1 MLSEW
6 LRRRVSPA
14 RNGRR
19 QSRSRMSVAW
29 LAVFACA
36 VLAQAPSG
44 GAAAS
49 CSGLGFLSSNGAP
62 GTWSAATSVSA
73 DGSVVVG
80 YDIGRGET
88 GYRAFRWTAREGMQ
102 PLNLHPDG
110 GIAFESVALRISGDG
125 RVVVGWMKDNK
136 RGPLKAFRWTRETGM
151 EDLGRLAEVHP
162 NVESV
167 ATGVSADGAI
177 IVGNNYEAFRWT
189 RDGGLRALGAFLGN
203 LRGSAAES
211 VSADGSTIVGESA
224 NPEKYSEAFRWTAGD
239 GIEGLGF
246 LARQGVEPQS
256 RAEAVSGDGAVVV
269 GSSINPDGQSEPFR
283 WTRDKGM
290 QPLGYIGKA
299 DSNGGFTRDPRPG
312 FGAKFESSALAVSG
326 DGKTVVG
333 DSISLDGDYQPFIW
347 TEAEGMRNLGTIFG
361 GPSLGEEIGYGGA
374 HGVNADGSIV
384 VGNAP
389 TPARAIEAFLCRV
402 R

>member
-1 MLSEW
+1 
-6 LRRRVSPA
+6 
-14 RNGRR
+14 
-19 QSRSRMSVAW
+19 
-29 LAVFACA
+29 
-36 VLAQAPSG
+36 VLAEAPSG
-44 GAAAS
+44 WAAAS
-49 CSGLGFLSSNGAP
+49 CNGLGFLSSDGVP

-80 YDIGRGET
+80 YDVGRGET

-102 PLNLHPDG
+102 PLNLHQDG
-110 GIAFESVALRISGDG
+110 GIAFESVASKISGDG
-125 RVVVGWMKDNK
+125 QVIVGWMKDSK

-151 EDLGRLAEVHP
+151 EDLGRLPAVNP
-162 NVESV
+162 VVDSV

-189 RDGGLRALGAFLGN
+189 RDGGLHALGAFLGD
-203 LRGSAAES
+203 LRGSAAQS
-211 VSADGSTIVGESA
+211 ISADGSTIVGESA
-224 NPEKYSEAFRWTAGD
+224 NTEKHSEAFRWTAGD
-239 GIEGLGF
+239 GMQGLGF

-269 GSSINPDGQSEPFR
+269 GSSSNADGQSEPFR

-290 QPLGYIGKA
+290 QPLGYIGRA
-299 DSNGGFTRDPRPG
+299 DSNGGVTRDPRPG
-312 FGAKFESSALAVSG
+312 FGGESSALAVSE

-333 DSISLDGDYQPFIW
+333 DSIGSDGEYQPFIW
-347 TEAEGMRNLGTIFG
+347 TEAEGMRSLGTIFG
-361 GPSLGEEIGYGGA
+361 GGSLGEEIGYGGA
-374 HGVNADGSIV
+374 HGVSANGSIV

-389 TPARAIEAFLCRV
+389 TPTRAIEAFLCRV

>member
-1 MLSEW
+1 V
-6 LRRRVSPA
+6 VSVEAPF
-14 RNGRR
+14 G
-19 QSRSRMSVAW
+19 
-29 LAVFACA
+29 
-36 VLAQAPSG
+36 QAT
-44 GAAAS
+44 AS
-49 CSGLGFLSSNGAP
+49 CSGLGFLLNNGAP

-125 RVVVGWMKDNK
+125 QVVVGWMKDSK

-151 EDLGRLAEVHP
+151 EDLGRLSEVNP
-162 NVESV
+162 VVESV
-167 ATGVSADGAI
+167 ATGVSTDGAI

-211 VSADGSTIVGESA
+211 ISADGSTIVGESA

-239 GIEGLGF
+239 GMQGLGF

-299 DSNGGFTRDPRPG
+299 NTGGDPRPG
-312 FGAKFESSALAVSG
+312 FGATSESSALAVSD
-326 DGKTVVG
+326 DGNTVVG
-333 DSISLDGDYQPFIW
+333 DSIGSDGDYQPFIW
-347 TEAEGMRNLGTIFG
+347 TAAEGMRSLGTIFG
-361 GPSLGEEIGYGGA
+361 GASLGEEIGYGGA

-389 TPARAIEAFLCRV
+389 TPTRAIEAFLCRM